1 MSEYKEQIGDF
12 NPSESFVSDSNS
24 GDSTNVIQQ
33 YETMPTITTARDDE
47 DDSGRE
53 DSKSGDSYLIP
64 KRVKVV
70 RYRLKK

>member
-12 NPSESFVSDSNS
+12 NPSESFGSDSNS
-24 GDSTNVIQQ
+24 HDLTKVIQQ
-33 YETMPTITTARDDE
+33 YESMPSITTARDTE

-64 KRVKVV
+64 KTVKVV